1 MMLALLQVARVVRH
15 PLALYLVLAA
25 LMAPPSACGDEPT
38 AEPTTNEAAE
48 NARSAPPVKSRGGKP
63 SDAERLARLQR
74 ALDADRQQLA
84 ELKQKEESPDDEYRD
99 AEKEF
104 EELDRQRSE
113 LQESLDELA
122 GKPQTVQGRKL
133 AAQKKDLEPRWQ
145 IAKERFD
152 LAIQEHKILREKAAA
167 LETKLKRE
175 QEAIDQLMGQSQAP
189 PATAPAA
196 APALPDPKQP
206 NPSEQPA
213 KPASG
218 DAKTGAPTVET
229 ATVVPQATS
238 DESEETRA
246 ELTKAIEE
254 AKRKQAAAKEYEH
267 RAESVAER
275 LEALR
280 SNIAIEER
288 LLKIARTKTDQALAA
303 RGELDRELQRKMAED
318 PGALG
323 DVWAKIGEADE
334 RFRLARAESR
344 NTQNRMNDLQNE
356 LNGVQREQIAVLRRA
371 KQTQEE
377 ALAAQSQVARLQNP
391 FAPSNLVQWSLNHG
405 PKLLTIMVAMLLLH
419 LLVKL
424 SGRHITQ
431 IVARTVGRGTQRERE
446 NRAATLVDVF
456 RNAASLAITGGGVL
470 MALDE
475 VGIPIMPLM
484 GGAAVLGLAVAFGA
498 QNLVR
503 DYFSGFM
510 ILLEDQYGINDV
522 VKIGDISGSVEKITL
537 RMTVLRDLE
546 GVVHFVPHGSIT
558 RVSNLTHGWSRAVVE
573 VNVSYK
579 EDPDYVM
586 SVLMEIAKELR
597 QDPIFGPLIL
607 DEAEMLGLDQLGD
620 YAIVIKFVL
629 KTHPLKR
636 WPVRRELLR
645 RIKRRF
651 DELGIEIPFP
661 HRTVYN
667 RSEPEPR
674 RLEQPRAA

>member
-1 MMLALLQVARVVRH
+1 MTLAFAGPVPRVRNWIALCVSLLAFI
-15 PLALYLVLAA
+15 
-25 LMAPPSACGDEPT
+25 APPSASGDESPD
-38 AEPTTNEAAE
+38 EPSTNGAAE
-48 NARSAPPVKSRGGKP
+48 NPPSAPTVKSRRGKP

-84 ELKQKEESPDDEYRD
+84 ELKQKEANPDDEYRE

-104 EELDRQRSE
+104 EELDRQRVE
-113 LQESLDELA
+113 LQERLDELT
-122 GKPQTVQGRKL
+122 GKPQTAQSRAL
-133 AAQKKDLEPRWQ
+133 AAEKRELESRWQ
-145 IAKERFD
+145 TAKERFD
-152 LAIQEHKILREKAAA
+152 LAIQEHKLLREKAIA
-167 LETKLKRE
+167 LEVKLKHE
-175 QEAIDQLMGQSQAP
+175 QEAIDQLMGQSQI
-189 PATAPAA
+189 APASA
-196 APALPDPKQP
+196 SSDSPALPEVKQP
-206 NPSEQPA
+206 AHAVPPA
-213 KPASG
+213 KAASG
-218 DAKTGAPTVET
+218 DAKPDAATVE
-229 ATVVPQATS
+229 AAAVVPVANS

-246 ELTKAIEE
+246 ELSKALEE

-280 SNIAIEER
+280 SNIAIEDR

-377 ALAAQSQVARLQNP
+377 ALAAQVQVAKLQNP
-391 FAPSNLVQWSLNHG
+391 FAPNNLVQWGLNHG
-405 PKLLTIMVAMLLLH
+405 PKLLTITVAMLLLH

-424 SGRHITQ
+424 SGRHIIQ
-431 IVARTVGRGTQRERE
+431 IVARTVGRGSQRERE

-456 RNAASLAITGGGVL
+456 RNAASLSITGGGIL
-470 MALDE
+470 MVLDE

-522 VKIGDISGSVEKITL
+522 VKIGDISGVVEKITL

-546 GVVHFVPHGSIT
+546 GIVHFVPHGSIT

-586 SVLMEIAKELR
+586 GVLMEIAKDLR
-597 QDPIFGPLIL
+597 QDPVFGPLIL
-607 DEAEMLGLDQLGD
+607 DEAEMLGLD
-620 YAIVIKFVL
+620 
-629 KTHPLKR
+629 
-636 WPVRRELLR
+636 
-645 RIKRRF
+645 
-651 DELGIEIPFP
+651 
-661 HRTVYN
+661 
-667 RSEPEPR
+667 
-674 RLEQPRAA
+674 